1 MELSA
6 LGRIGISADLNH
18 VIVPEASIPIPDE
31 HNLRCRQSQLTD
43 NFTVQLEHHVH
54 QRMELASHSSTQW
67 GIRLYTSS
75 QTPCKCFTSRQRQ
88 LPHVVEITNS
98 NKLHKCY
105 SVHQDMLLLAVSM
118 SICFLNQEAPSSI
131 CSLILFALSNNS
143 SSSTKFR
150 FWRDFLSSS
159 TIALAFSFNA

>member
-1 MELSA
+1 VELSA

-18 VIVPEASIPIPDE
+18 VIVPEGPERASIPIPDE

-75 QTPCKCFTSRQRQ
+75 NAVQMLSFQTTPASTCCRDYQLKQTPQMLFSTSRHA
-88 LPHVVEITNS
+88 PTGCIHVYLFPKPGSALIHLFS
-98 NKLHKCY
+98 Y
-105 SVHQDMLLLAVSM
+105 S
-118 SICFLNQEAPSSI
+118 
-131 CSLILFALSNNS
+131 
-143 SSSTKFR
+143 FR
-150 FWRDFLSSS
+150 PFE
-159 TIALAFSFNA
+159 

>member
-1 MELSA
+1 VSKK
-6 LGRIGISADLNH
+6 H
-18 VIVPEASIPIPDE
+18 VIMPRGKGINSI
-31 HNLRCRQSQLTD
+31 HLRCRQSQLTD

-54 QRMELASHSSTQW
+54 QRMELASHSSTQ
-67 GIRLYTSS
+67 
-75 QTPCKCFTSRQRQ
+75 TPCKCFTSRQRQ

-105 SVHQDMLLLAVSM
+105 SIHQDMLLLAVSM
-118 SICFLNQEAPSSI
+118 STCFLNQEAPSSI

-143 SSSTKFR
+143 SSFTKLR